1 MMLAQIKHAAIY
13 TQNPGT
19 TIPFYEKILG
29 MRRSTTAVLETN
41 RGHLSDGLIGLAV
54 LARRP
59 GIPAGLDHFGFEVS
73 DIDTVLERIKAKYPK
88 TIITKGLEKVPF
100 AVFRSHDPAGA
111 QFDISERSHEKVRE
125 GYKEDGWVQPRQFNH
140 VVIRAAEPRQ
150 VADFYQEVFELFEV
164 KEPPLG
170 DAVCLGDGKVR
181 LLLLPTNDNSYISM
195 RQGLDHIGF
204 KVESLDRTKQDL
216 AELKASAPAS
226 APRDIDAGIF
236 GHYTR
241 RDMDACRI
249 GSYAVADPDG
259 VLLDFSEN

>member
-1 MMLAQIKHAAIY
+1 MMFAQIKHAAIY
-13 TQNPGT
+13 TQHPDA

-29 MRRSTTAVLETN
+29 MKRSTTAVLETN

-59 GIPAGLDHFGFEVS
+59 GIPAGLDHFGFEVN
-73 DIDTVLERIKAKYPK
+73 DIDTVLERIKNKFPQ

-125 GYKEDGWVQPRQFNH
+125 GYKEDGWNQPRQFNH
-140 VVIRAAEPRQ
+140 VVIRTAEPRR
-150 VADFYQEVFELFEV
+150 VAEFYHDVFELAEV
-164 KEPPLG
+164 REPPLG
-170 DAVCLGDGKVR
+170 DAICMSDGTVR
-181 LLLLPTNDNSYISM
+181 LLLLPTNNNSYISM

-204 KVESLDRTKQDL
+204 KVESIERTKKDL
-216 AELKASAPAS
+216 AELTASAPAS
-226 APRDIDAGIF
+226 APRDIGAGMF

-241 RDMDACRI
+241 RDMEACRI
-249 GSYAVADPDG
+249 GRYAVADPDG
-259 VLLDFSEN
+259 VLLDFSED

>member
-1 MMLAQIKHAAIY
+1 MLAQIKHAAIY
-13 TQNPGT
+13 TQNPKT

-59 GIPAGLDHFGFEVS
+59 GIPAGLDHFGFEVT
-73 DIDTVLERIKAKYPK
+73 DIETVLNRIKTRFPE

-111 QFDISERSHEKVRE
+111 QFDISQRSHEKVRE
-125 GYKEDGWVQPRQFNH
+125 GYKEDGWLQPRQFNH
-140 VVIRAAEPRQ
+140 VVIRAANPRQ
-150 VADFYQEVFELFEV
+150 VADFYQEVFELSEV
-164 KEPPLG
+164 KEPPVG
-170 DAVCLGDGKVR
+170 DAVCLSDGKVR
-181 LLLLPTNDNSYISM
+181 LLLLRTNDNSYISM

-204 KVESLDRTKQDL
+204 KVESIDRTKQDL
-216 AELKASAPAS
+216 ADLTASAPAS
-226 APRDIDAGIF
+226 APQDIGAGIF

-249 GSYAVADPDG
+249 GTFAVADPDG

>member
-1 MMLAQIKHAAIY
+1 MLAQIRHAAIY
-13 TQNPGT
+13 TQHPDT

-29 MRRSTTAVLETN
+29 MKRSTTAVLETN

-59 GIPAGLDHFGFEVS
+59 GIPAGLDHFGFELT
-73 DIDTVLERIKAKYPK
+73 DLDTVLSRIRNKYPS

-125 GYKEDGWVQPRQFNH
+125 GYKEDGWSQGRQFNH
-140 VVIRAAEPRQ
+140 VVIRAAEPRR
-150 VADFYQEVFELFEV
+150 VADFYQEVFELFEI

-170 DAVCLGDGKVR
+170 DAVCLSDGKVR
-181 LLLLPTNDNSYISM
+181 LLLVPTTDNSYMSM

-204 KVESLDRTKQDL
+204 QVESLDAVKKDL
-216 AELKASAPAS
+216 NQLAAD
-226 APRDIDAGIF
+226 APRSAAKDIGAGMF

-241 RDMDACRI
+241 RDMEACRI
-249 GSYAVADPDG
+249 GRYAVSDPDG